1 MDSMPQSQRFRTQPA
16 PLKDALAKFIE
27 PGPEAL
33 AKRFETSSKISQ
45 LWSQL
50 LPPVLAQH
58 CRIVEFSRGQLTV
71 EADSPSFL
79 YEMRISSQQ
88 LIQYLRQGCPSA
100 KLRAI
105 KVILAR

>member
-1 MDSMPQSQRFRTQPA
+1 MDSMPQSLRFQKQAT
-16 PLKDALAKFIE
+16 PLKDVLAKFIE
-27 PGPEAL
+27 PGPDAL
-33 AKRFETSSKISQ
+33 AKRYETTNKISQ
-45 LWSQL
+45 LWTQL
-50 LPPVLAQH
+50 LPPVLAEH
-58 CRIVEFSRGQLTV
+58 CRIVEFSQGQITV

-100 KLRAI
+100 KIRAI

>member
-1 MDSMPQSQRFRTQPA
+1 MDSMPQSRLRTQPT
-16 PLKDALAKFIE
+16 PLKDVLAKFIE
-27 PGPEAL
+27 PGPDGI
-33 AKRFETSSKISQ
+33 AKRYENSSKISQ

-58 CRIVEFSRGQLTV
+58 CRIVEFSQGQLTV

-88 LIQYLRQGCPSA
+88 LIQHLRQGCPGA

-105 KVILAR
+105 KVILAH